1 MGSLPSGI
9 VAFLLTDIEA
19 STQAWN
25 RSTDETEA
33 AVTSLDLDVTAL
45 VTAEEGS
52 VIKARG
58 EGDSH
63 LAVFSEASRAI
74 TAAAALQRRSDTRL
88 SLRAC
93 VLIGEARPRD
103 GDYLSAVVNY
113 GARIRS
119 VAHGG
124 QTVATRPAVDVA
136 STHLRDGLTFR
147 TLGVHRVKDVPAP
160 VELLQ
165 LCGPGLRASF
175 PPLRT
180 RAFTTSAVMAVV
192 AVDEVG
198 ASRRFRQ
205 SDVQVLA
212 WQRSLIQSLR
222 DLADGQDGRHLKLV
236 GDGCIVAFEDPRSA
250 LTFAD
255 EVQRRGSFR
264 IGVVVGLIDEVEGE
278 LAGRTVFE
286 AFSLMRTAGPG
297 EVRCCPVMQTICAH
311 DDLTASSAGE
321 SDPGHQL
328 PASGQDDGLN
338 TTRTGH
344 ARATR

>member
-1 MGSLPSGI
+1 
-9 VAFLLTDIEA
+9 V
-19 STQAWN
+19 
-25 RSTDETEA
+25 
-33 AVTSLDLDVTAL
+33 V
-45 VTAEEGS
+45 
-52 VIKARG
+52 KARG

-74 TAAAALQRRSDTRL
+74 TAAAVLQRRSDTRL

-93 VLIGEARPRD
+93 VLIGEARPRE

-113 GARIRS
+113 GASIRS
-119 VAHGG
+119 AAHGG
-124 QTVATRPAVDVA
+124 QTVATRPAVEVA

-147 TLGVHRVKDVPAP
+147 TLGIHGVKDVPAP

-192 AVDEVG
+192 VVDEVRS
-198 ASRRFRQ
+198 SRRFRQ
-205 SDVQVLA
+205 PDVQLVA

-222 DLADGQDGRHLKLV
+222 DLADANDGRHLKLT
-236 GDGCIVAFEDPRSA
+236 GDGCIVAFEDPRTA

-264 IGVVVGLIDEVEGE
+264 IGVAVGLVDDVEGE
-278 LAGRTVFE
+278 LGGRTAFE
-286 AFSLMRTAGPG
+286 AHSLMRSAGPG
-297 EVRCCPVMQTICAH
+297 DVRCCPAMQTICAH
-311 DDLTASSAGE
+311 
-321 SDPGHQL
+321 
-328 PASGQDDGLN
+328 
-338 TTRTGH
+338 
-344 ARATR
+344 AT